1 MLMWLW
7 RSKKWI
13 ANVRIQKYNG
23 ECLSCEWSNEVTVS
37 IIKIITIMGLE
48 RVILTITQRV
58 RVIRYNKRHDD
69 SKYTTNE
76 EQ

>member
-23 ECLSCEWSNEVTVS
+23 EQLGCQWSTEEAVG
-37 IIKIITIMGLE
+37 IIIIITIMGLE
-48 RVILTITQRV
+48 LVITQLV
-58 RVIRYNKRHDD
+58 WIIRYNQRHDD